1 MQINV
6 SNDELMVKLC
16 AIEGAIKQLWLF
28 LVKNDITMLQKDEKI
43 ATINKYFADLDR
55 WRESETQQIIK

>member
-1 MQINV
+1 
-6 SNDELMVKLC
+6 MVKLC
-16 AIEGAIKQLWLF
+16 AIESAIKQLWLF

-55 WRESETQQIIK
+55 WCESETQRISK

>member
-55 WRESETQQIIK
+55 WYESETQRIIK

>member
-6 SNDELMVKLC
+6 SNEELMVKLC

-55 WRESETQQIIK
+55 WCESEIQRISK

>member
-1 MQINV
+1 MQTSV

-55 WRESETQQIIK
+55 WCESETQRIIK

>member
-55 WRESETQQIIK
+55 WCESERQRISK

>member
-6 SNDELMVKLC
+6 SNEELMVKMC

-43 ATINKYFADLDR
+43 ATINKYFVDLDR
-55 WRESETQQIIK
+55 WCESETQRIIK